1 MEFTENESFIPHK
14 EPPQKN
20 NSKYPDK
27 KTNKDQS
34 KNKNSDSDFDIMDKG
49 CLISIIIWSLFFGCI
64 VGFSKASFWWGV
76 GVTTGC
82 FIVFFFGYWF
92 GVMLDGIDNE
102 LEERR
107 NKKK

>member
-1 MEFTENESFIPHK
+1 MEFTENEGFIPHK

-20 NSKYPDK
+20 NSKYSDK

-34 KNKNSDSDFDIMDKG
+34 KNSDSDFDFMSKG
-49 CLISIIIWSLFFGCI
+49 YLISITIWSLFFGCI
-64 VGFSKASFWWGV
+64 VGFSKACFWWGV
-76 GVTTGC
+76 GVTIGC

>member
-1 MEFTENESFIPHK
+1 MEFTENEGFIPHK

-34 KNKNSDSDFDIMDKG
+34 KNSDSDFDIMDKG
-49 CLISIIIWSLFFGCI
+49 CLISIIIWSLFFFFFFGL
-64 VGFSKASFWWGV
+64 SKVSFWWGV
-76 GVTTGC
+76 GVTIGC

>member
-34 KNKNSDSDFDIMDKG
+34 KNSDSDFDFMSKG
-49 CLISIIIWSLFFGCI
+49 YLISITIWSLLFGCM
-64 VGFSKASFWWGV
+64 VGFSKVSFWCGV
-76 GVTTGC
+76 GVTIGC

-92 GVMLDGIDNE
+92 GVMLDGIDDE

-107 NKKK
+107 KKYK

>member
-1 MEFTENESFIPHK
+1 MEFTENESFIPYK

-34 KNKNSDSDFDIMDKG
+34 KNSDSDFDFMSKG
-49 CLISIIIWSLFFGCI
+49 YLISITIWSLLFGCM
-64 VGFSKASFWWGV
+64 VGFSKVSFWWGV
-76 GVTTGC
+76 GVTIGC

-92 GVMLDGIDNE
+92 GVMLDGIDDE

-107 NKKK
+107 KKYK